1 MIMLR
6 VFLLG
11 LLAGF
16 TVSAA
21 EQAGRKVL
29 AADYEKKR
37 IAIVDESGAVDW
49 EHPIRDIHDLHLLP
63 NGNVLF
69 QTNWTGL
76 VEMTREKKIV
86 WQYDASSANGNKGRG
101 VEVHAFQRL
110 ANGDTMIAESGP
122 ARIIEVNAEGR
133 IQHQI
138 ALKVNK
144 PNQHRD
150 TRLAR
155 KLTNGNYLVAHEGD
169 GAVREYD
176 SKGKVVWEHEVGN
189 SIYSALRMANGNTLI
204 GTGNGHGVIEVSPDH
219 KVVWSVKE
227 NELPGIKLAWVTTV
241 ESHPDGRVVIG
252 NCHAGPENPQI
263 IEVTRDKKVVWTF
276 KNFTRFGNAMPTS
289 QVIGVRGALR

>member
-1 MIMLR
+1 MLAA
-6 VFLLG
+6 L
-11 LLAGF
+11 

-29 AADYEKKR
+29 AGDYEKKR
-37 IAIVDESGAVDW
+37 IAIVDESGKVEW

-86 WQYDASSANGNKGRG
+86 WQYNAASANGNKGRA

-122 ARIIEVNAEGR
+122 ARLIEVDAEGR
-133 IQHQI
+133 IQRQI

-144 PNQHRD
+144 PNAHRD

-155 KLTNGNYLVAHEGD
+155 KLANGNYLVAHEGD

-176 SKGKVVWEHEVGN
+176 SKGKVVWEYEVG
-189 SIYSALRMANGNTLI
+189 SAVYSAVRLPNGHTLI
-204 GTGNGHGVIEVSPDH
+204 GTGGGHGVIEVSPEH

-227 NELPGIKLAWVTTV
+227 NELPGIRLAWVTTV
-241 ESHPDGRVVIG
+241 ESHPDGHVVIG

-263 IEVTRDKKVVWTF
+263 VEVTREKKVVWTF
-276 KNFTRFGNAMPTS
+276 KDFTRFGNAMPTS
-289 QVIGVRGALR
+289 QILGVKGALR